1 MNCKLLFDYFFSPLQ
16 FRINLFHHSIII
28 LKNQLFRMSKG
39 ECWCL
44 VPGAGPARNNFSI
57 FLNVAKMRMNYFE
70 IISQASGFHP
80 SVNTS
85 VLIWLTNLWTEFKK
99 RKSVHKFKGDKFKKI
114 VPPRIQVENSFI
126 SSNHI
131 ENKRQ

>member
-1 MNCKLLFDYFFSPLQ
+1 MNCKLLFDFFFPATIQNKPISSLNYYFEKSALSVCLRVSAGAWCRSGEEQ
-16 FRINLFHHSIII
+16 FF
-28 LKNQLFRMSKG
+28 
-39 ECWCL
+39 
-44 VPGAGPARNNFSI
+44 NFF
-57 FLNVAKMRMNYFE
+57 FLNVAKMRMNHFE
-70 IISQASGFHP
+70 IISQAPGFHP

-85 VLIWLTNLWTEFKK
+85 VLIWLSNLWSEFKK

-131 ENKRQ
+131 ETKRQ

>member
-1 MNCKLLFDYFFSPLQ
+1 MT
-16 FRINLFHHSIII
+16 
-28 LKNQLFRMSKG
+28 
-39 ECWCL
+39 
-44 VPGAGPARNNFSI
+44 GAGPARNNFSFF
-57 FLNVAKMRMNYFE
+57 FLNVAKMRMNHFE
-70 IISQASGFHP
+70 IISQAPGFHP

-85 VLIWLTNLWTEFKK
+85 VLIWLSNLWSEFKK

-131 ENKRQ
+131 ETKRQ

>member
-1 MNCKLLFDYFFSPLQ
+1 MNCKLLFDYFFFPLK
-16 FRINLFHHSIII
+16 FRINLFISSLIHSIII

-57 FLNVAKMRMNYFE
+57 FFLNVAKMRMNYFE

-85 VLIWLTNLWTEFKK
+85 VLIWLSNLWTEIKK
-99 RKSVHKFKGDKFKKI
+99 RKSVHKFKWDKFKKI
-114 VPPRIQVENSFI
+114 VSPRIQVENS
-126 SSNHI
+126 STHS
-131 ENKRQ
+131 